1 MDRRVVLASA
11 AAVMVVI
18 VVAAIALNAGTIL
31 GGDRDYVLIGFDVR
45 MARTDVETLISNGPR
60 MTGSQSEYEACS
72 YIASQFKEAGL
83 VDVNIEK
90 YDHMLFSVNE
100 VSVSIIEYGP
110 MMRLPKV
117 GGEQKEFRHIEDYVI
132 QGFSGSTTW
141 NNFRDDLEIVNV
153 GDGNDAAA
161 FSAASGRAAFVEQ
174 TAESPHNN
182 DLFDIAYQSGAE
194 ALVLQNLFQGEEV
207 GYLPFFKSTMAPEPG
222 QDYPDI
228 PFFMVSKDVGNEML
242 SKTMTHKLRLDINV
256 QIGMKSLNVVV
267 GDIKGSKEPDRMVV
281 LGAHH
286 DTCYNTVGV
295 VDNTVGVAS
304 VLGMARSLAGYRP
317 ERTIRF
323 LTFGGEEEGLY
334 GSIMYY
340 LANEA
345 ELDRCVDLYMNFD
358 MPHADREALRVT
370 MTTTANSSIPV
381 LNSLK
386 SQLLDRE
393 PELRKYS
400 ISIVQDDMY
409 WAGSDHWPFVEAGH
423 PAMGGWGS
431 GSAEYHTYKDD
442 ITQLNEESLQICG
455 RIIGSYALYAAT

>member
-11 AAVMVVI
+11 AVAVTVI
-18 VVAAIALNAGTIL
+18 LVAAIVLNAGSIL
-31 GGDRDYVLIGFDVR
+31 GGGKQYVLIGFDVK
-45 MARTDVETLISNGPR
+45 MARSDVEELISNGPR
-60 MTGSQSEYEACS
+60 MTGSDSELLGCE

-83 VDVNIEK
+83 SDVRTET
-90 YDHMLFSVNE
+90 YDHMLFSVDE

-117 GGEQKEFRHIEDYVI
+117 GGVQKQYRHIEDYVI
-132 QGFSGSTTW
+132 QGFSGSITW
-141 NNFRDDLEIVNV
+141 NNFRDDLMIVNV

-161 FSAASGRAAFVEQ
+161 FSAANGQAAFVEQ

-182 DLFDIAYQSGAE
+182 EMFELAYRSGAE

-207 GYLPFFKSTMAPEPG
+207 GYLPFFKSTRAPEPG
-222 QDYPDI
+222 EDYPDI
-228 PFFMVSKDVGNEML
+228 PFFMVSKDMGDEML
-242 SKTMTHKLRLDINV
+242 LKASTHKLRLDINV
-256 QIGMKSLNVVV
+256 QIEMDSLYVVS
-267 GDIKGSKEPDRMVV
+267 GDIIGAKEPDRMIV

-286 DTCYNTVGV
+286 DTCYNTPGV

-304 VLGMARSLAGYRP
+304 VLGMARSLVRYRP

-340 LANEA
+340 EANRA
-345 ELDRCVDLYMNFD
+345 ELDRRVDLYMNFD
-358 MPHADREALRVT
+358 MPHADKEALKVT
-370 MTTTANSSIPV
+370 ITTTSNSSIPV
-381 LNSLK
+381 MSSLK
-386 SQLLDRE
+386 NKLLDRD

-400 ISIVQDDMY
+400 INIIQDDMY

-442 ITQLNEESLQICG
+442 ITHLNEESLQICG
-455 RIIGSYALYAAT
+455 RIMGSYALHAAT